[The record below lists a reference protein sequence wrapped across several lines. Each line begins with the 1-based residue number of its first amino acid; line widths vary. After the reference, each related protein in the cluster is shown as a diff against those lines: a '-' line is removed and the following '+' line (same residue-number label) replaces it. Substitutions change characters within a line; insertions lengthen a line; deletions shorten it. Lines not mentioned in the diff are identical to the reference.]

1 MFLFDLLFGKKPE
14 TPAAPTAGAPAP
26 ARAAA
31 PAVAPGERVAP
42 GTDIHHHPDLIA
54 RFMQDHQE
62 LLRLFGAVKE
72 AAEVGNVTVAAERLE
87 DFRTALQGHLL
98 TENIRLYVYLE
109 HALLSDPPS
118 HALMHQFRH
127 EMDEIGKAV
136 VAFLT
141 KYHDL
146 AAHPE
151 WARDFVNELDG
162 VGKVLVK
169 RIQSEEKTLYP
180 LYLPM

>member
-1 MFLFDLLFGKKPE
+1 MFLFDLLFGKKTEPAH
-14 TPAAPTAGAPAP
+14 PAAQPQPRPHA
-26 ARAAA
+26 
-31 PAVAPGERVAP
+31 EEDHVAP
-42 GTDIHHHPDLIA
+42 GTGIHHHPDLIVK
-54 RFMQDHQE
+54 FTQDHQE
-62 LLRLFGAVKE
+62 LLHLYTLVH
-72 AAEVGNVTVAAERLE
+72 AAATAGNVGLASERLE
-87 DFRTALQGHLL
+87 DFRSALQSHLL

-109 HALLSDPPS
+109 HALQSDPPS

-141 KYHDL
+141 KYQDL
-146 AAHPE
+146 AEHPE
-151 WARDFVNELDG
+151 WAQNFLTELDG
-162 VGKVLVK
+162 IGKVLGK